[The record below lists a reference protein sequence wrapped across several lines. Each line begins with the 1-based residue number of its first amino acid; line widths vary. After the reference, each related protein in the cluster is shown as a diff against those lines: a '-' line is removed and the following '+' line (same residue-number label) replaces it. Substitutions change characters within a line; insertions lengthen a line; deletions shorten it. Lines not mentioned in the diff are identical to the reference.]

1 MFYEPLI
8 APFVDDDFMRRALV
22 SCLALALGG
31 GPVGALLVLRRMT
44 LVGDALAHTVMPGAA
59 LGFVIG
65 GLSLPA
71 MGAGG
76 IVVGLAVA
84 LLSGA
89 ASRATGLREDASF
102 AGFFTV
108 ALAAGV
114 LIVTMSGT
122 SADLEHVLFG
132 DFEAIDRTSMLL
144 VAGISSVTLL
154 VLAAA
159 WRPIVAE
166 SFDPEF
172 LRGIGGAGGA
182 RWHMLFLT
190 LVVFSLVAG
199 FQALGTLMAL
209 GVMVLPAVAA
219 RLWAGDV
226 AWLCALTAGI
236 AVASCV
242 IGLLVAFHLGTPS
255 GPSIVLIAGS
265 VYVGSLFVGSNG
277 GILRRRRPAPHRHG

>member
-1 MFYEPLI
+1 MIYDTLI
-8 APFVDDDFMRRALV
+8 GPFAEDAFMRRALV

-31 GPVGALLVLRRMT
+31 GPIGALLVLRRMT

-114 LIVTMSGT
+114 LIVTLSGT
-122 SADLEHVLFG
+122 SADLEHILFG
-132 DFEAIDRTSMLL
+132 NFEAIDRTSMLL

-172 LRGIGGAGGA
+172 LRGIGGGA

-199 FQALGTLMAL
+199 FHALGTLMAL

-219 RLWAGDV
+219 RLWAGDL

-242 IGLLVAFHLGTPS
+242 IGLLIAFHLGTPS
-255 GPSIVLIAGS
+255 GPSVVLTAGLVYIA
-265 VYVGSLFVGSNG
+265 SLFFGSNG
-277 GILRRRRPAPHRHG
+277 GILRRRHPAPHRHG